1 MMHVQCTL
9 CSSLRFKLFIHH
21 SIVYIQTV
29 LTRTVPRPRRSCT
42 ARRAP
47 HLGLPRL
54 VCTARRAPHPGRRAP
69 HPGPWTLPVIVRAK
83 SGCCPSCARRMAC
96 AFVPATQQAALAE
109 LRHRRPWPGATV
121 ISKLLTEL
129 FSRFFFRHQRKK
141 RKKLHQHKKKM
152 KQSWQPKCTSSSPHL
167 LSFSHPQ
174 LELASVSPSLSLTLF
189 VFLSLS
195 LSLPLS
201 PLCYSLS
208 FLSSLC
214 FCLRECLLLS
224 M

>member
-109 LRHRRPWPGATV
+109 LRHRRPWPGAPPLPAV
-121 ISKLLTEL
+121 LC
-129 FSRFFFRHQRKK
+129 R
-141 RKKLHQHKKKM
+141 
-152 KQSWQPKCTSSSPHL
+152 QPGATWSCDSPTGPRRAVMEMMQLPWPDALAAVPCH
-167 LSFSHPQ
+167 HPG
-174 LELASVSPSLSLTLF
+174 S
-189 VFLSLS
+189 
-195 LSLPLS
+195 
-201 PLCYSLS
+201 C
-208 FLSSLC
+208 C
-214 FCLRECLLLS
+214 
-224 M
+224 